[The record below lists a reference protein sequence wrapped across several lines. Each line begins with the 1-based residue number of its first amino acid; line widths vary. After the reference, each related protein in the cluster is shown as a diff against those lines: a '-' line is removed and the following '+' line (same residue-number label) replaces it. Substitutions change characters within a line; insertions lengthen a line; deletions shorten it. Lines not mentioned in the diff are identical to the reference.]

1 MNMTNGLQTYS
12 SSNLN
17 FGSKDI
23 SVNMT
28 KVENGY
34 IVTLN
39 GSKGVKLKDEKGKE
53 YDSWERINTQFV
65 FNDLQSAINDLEGFF
80 KLLENWSKK

>member
-1 MNMTNGLQTYS
+1 MATGLTGYS
-12 SSNLN
+12 SSN
-17 FGSKDI
+17 FQHGSRDI

-28 KVENGY
+28 KVENGF

-65 FNDLQSAINDLEGFF
+65 YGDLKDAVAELEGFF
-80 KLLENWSKK
+80 ATLDSWSKK